1 MLPRDHAYVSHKNC
15 RKESSVLKIKISMLL
30 VVGLVMSSPV
40 FASDAPI
47 AINST
52 VTKELDLTYDG
63 KPERVIYSCTGKSIN
78 DPVVWSISIISD
90 GKTIYSEKGDGS
102 KTDGCF
108 RDEGY
113 VSDCTGYEGCKYK
126 WYTEDLLDLF
136 LAKLSPE
143 YDRSTPF
150 KKLESAL
157 VRKNKATKKE
167 AASIVANLRKGI
179 QEGKAYGINKN
190 PSPVTYG
197 PIAVWVP
204 GMNRFVEVW
213 DE

>member
-1 MLPRDHAYVSHKNC
+1 MSKT
-15 RKESSVLKIKISMLL
+15 KISILL
-30 VVGLVMSSPV
+30 VVASVMSSPV

-52 VTKELDLTYDG
+52 ITKELDLTHDG
-63 KPERVIYSCTGKSIN
+63 KPEKVIYSCTGKSIK
-78 DPVVWSISIISD
+78 DPVVWSISIVSD
-90 GKTIYSEKGDGS
+90 GKTIYSETGDGA
-102 KTDGCF
+102 KTDECF
-108 RDEGY
+108 TDEAY
-113 VSDCTGYEGCKYK
+113 VSDCTGYEACRYK

-143 YDRSTPF
+143 YNRPTPF
-150 KKLESAL
+150 KKLESVL
-157 VRKNKATKKE
+157 LRNKATKKE
-167 AASIVANLRKGI
+167 ATSIVANLRNGI
-179 QEGKAYGINKN
+179 KEGKAYGINKD

-204 GMNRFVEVW
+204 RLNKFVEVW